1 MDNLANREG
10 AKPRILFW
18 GEELALSHVV
28 RPLVLADSVR
38 DRYEVIFVT
47 GERYSDLVASY
58 GFKPRKAWTLSS
70 DLFMERLSKGKDCWE
85 PEEISRQVKDEL
97 ALIDELSPD
106 LIVGDLRWS
115 LGTSAE
121 LTKTPY
127 ISIVNAYWAPYC
139 TLPVPTPEFP
149 FVKLIGVKLSAKL
162 MPLLAPTIFKK
173 LAKPF
178 NAVRREHGLQMYGEY
193 RDIAAHADWV
203 VYPDL
208 PVMAPTENLPGHHR
222 YLGAVQWSPTSE
234 YPSWWNHLPHDK
246 PLIYLSMGSTGRA
259 GVAETLIDALGELPV
274 TVMLATSKRLAD
286 ADLPPNIYSADYL
299 PGIESCGRSDLVIC
313 NGGAGSVYQAITGK
327 TPVIGIP
334 TNPDQY
340 YVSDALTQQ
349 GGGTYLRSTHVTKQN
364 IKCEVDRVLSGET
377 YVDRIEVLHSE
388 LVQFDPV
395 EQFNQVI
402 ELVLNTSVSGSAFN
416 T

>member
-1 MDNLANREG
+1 
-10 AKPRILFW
+10 
-18 GEELALSHVV
+18 
-28 RPLVLADSVR
+28 
-38 DRYEVIFVT
+38 
-47 GERYSDLVASY
+47 
-58 GFKPRKAWTLSS
+58 
-70 DLFMERLSKGKDCWE
+70 MERLSKGKDCWE
-85 PEEISRQVKDEL
+85 PQEISRQVQDEL

-149 FVKLIGVKLSAKL
+149 FVKLIGLKLSAKI

-178 NAVRREHGLQMYGEY
+178 NAVRREHALQTYGEY
-193 RDIAAHADWV
+193 RDIAANADRV

-208 PVMAPTENLPGHHR
+208 PALARTENLPGHHH
-222 YLGAVQWSPTSE
+222 YLGPVQWSPTSE
-234 YPSWWNHLPHDK
+234 HPSWWNHLPEDK
-246 PLIYLSMGSTGRA
+246 PLVYLSMGSTGRV
-259 GVAETLIDALGELPV
+259 GVAETLIDVLGEMPV
-274 TVMLATSKRLAD
+274 TVMIATSKRLGD
-286 ADLPPNIYSADYL
+286 IDLPPNIYAADYL
-299 PGIESCGRSDLVIC
+299 PGIESCRRSDLVIC
-313 NGGAGSVYQAITGK
+313 NGGAGSVYQAVTGK

-340 YVSDALTQQ
+340 YVSDALSRQ
-349 GGGTYLRSTHVTKQN
+349 GGGTYIRSTHISKQN
-364 IKCEVDRVLSGET
+364 IKHEVDRVLSGGAFVEQ
-377 YVDRIEVLHSE
+377 IEALHRE
-388 LVQFDPV
+388 LVQFDPA

-402 ELVLNTSVSGSAFN
+402 ESVLSDHSII
-416 T
+416 